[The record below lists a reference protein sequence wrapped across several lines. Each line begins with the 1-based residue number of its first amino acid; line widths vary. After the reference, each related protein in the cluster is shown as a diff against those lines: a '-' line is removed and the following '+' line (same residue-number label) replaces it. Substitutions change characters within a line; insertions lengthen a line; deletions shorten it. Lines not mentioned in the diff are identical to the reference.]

1 MEHYYTNQPG
11 ADSKEQTFTFELR
24 GREFRFIT
32 DRGVFSKNRI
42 DFGSVLLIEAMEIKD
57 GMDVLDVGCGYGPIG
72 MAAATLSPSGNV
84 LMVDVNERAVSL
96 ANRNISLNAIQN
108 AQAIV
113 SDRLTAVPSDRK
125 FDVILTN
132 PPIRAG
138 KQVVHGIFEDAVHY
152 LVPGGS
158 LWIVIQKKQ
167 GAPSALAKLQGLYSE
182 VREVAKKKGYSVFQA
197 IKS

>member
-11 ADSKEQTFTFELR
+11 ADSMEQTFTFDLR

-42 DFGSVLLIEAMEIKD
+42 DFGSVLLIETMEIED
-57 GMDVLDVGCGYGPIG
+57 GMNVLDVGCGYGPIG
-72 MAAATLSPSGNV
+72 MTAASLTPSGRV
-84 LMVDVNERAVSL
+84 MMLDINERAVSL
-96 ANRNISLNAIQN
+96 ANRNLAVNGILNAE
-108 AQAIV
+108 AIV
-113 SDRLTAVPSDRK
+113 SDRFSSVPPEQK

-138 KQVVHGIFEDAVHY
+138 KQIVHGIFEDAVNF
-152 LVPGGS
+152 LAPGGS

-167 GAPSALAKLQGLYSE
+167 GAPSALVKLQELYSE
-182 VREVAKKKGYSVFQA
+182 VREVAKKKGYFIFQA
-197 IKS
+197 INS

>member
-11 ADSKEQTFTFELR
+11 ADSMEQTFTFDLR

-42 DFGSVLLIEAMEIKD
+42 DFGSVLLIETMEIED
-57 GMDVLDVGCGYGPIG
+57 GMNVLDVGCGYGPIG
-72 MAAATLSPSGNV
+72 MTAASLTPSGRV
-84 LMVDVNERAVSL
+84 MMLDINERAVSL
-96 ANRNISLNAIQN
+96 ANRNLTVNGILNAE
-108 AQAIV
+108 AIV
-113 SDRLTAVPSDRK
+113 SDRFSSVPPEQK

-138 KQVVHGIFEDAVHY
+138 KQIVHGIFEDAVNF
-152 LVPGGS
+152 LAPGGS

-167 GAPSALAKLQGLYSE
+167 GAPSALVKLQELYSE
-182 VREVAKKKGYSVFQA
+182 VREVAKKKGYFIFQA
-197 IKS
+197 INS

>member
-11 ADSKEQTFTFELR
+11 ADSMEQTFTFDLR

-42 DFGSVLLIEAMEIKD
+42 DFGSVLLIETMEIED

-72 MAAATLSPSGNV
+72 MTAASLTPSGRV
-84 LMVDVNERAVSL
+84 MMLDINERAVSL
-96 ANRNISLNAIQN
+96 ANRNLAANGISN

-113 SDRLTAVPSDRK
+113 SDRFSSVPPERK

-138 KQVVHGIFEDAVHY
+138 KQVVHGIFEDA
-152 LVPGGS
+152 LNFLAPGGS
-158 LWIVIQKKQ
+158 LWVVIQKKQ
-167 GAPSALAKLQGLYSE
+167 GAPSALIKLQELYSE
-182 VREVAKKKGYSVFQA
+182 VREVAKKKGYSIFQA
-197 IKS
+197 TKS

>member
-11 ADSKEQTFTFELR
+11 ADSMEQTFTFDLR

-42 DFGSVLLIEAMEIKD
+42 DFGSVLLIETMEIED

-72 MAAATLSPSGNV
+72 MTAASLTPSGRV
-84 LMVDVNERAVSL
+84 MMLDINERAVSL
-96 ANRNISLNAIQN
+96 ANRNLAVNGILNAK
-108 AQAIV
+108 AIV
-113 SDRLTAVPSDRK
+113 SDRFSSVPSERK

-138 KQVVHGIFEDAVHY
+138 KQIVHGIFEDA
-152 LVPGGS
+152 LNFLAPGGS
-158 LWIVIQKKQ
+158 LWVVIQKKQ
-167 GAPSALAKLQGLYSE
+167 GAPSALIKLQELYSE
-182 VREVAKKKGYSVFQA
+182 VREVAKKKGYSIFQA
-197 IKS
+197 TKS

>member
-11 ADSKEQTFTFELR
+11 ADSMERTFTFDLR

-42 DFGSVLLIEAMEIKD
+42 DFGSVLLIETMEIED

-72 MAAATLSPSGNV
+72 MTAASLTPSGRV
-84 LMVDVNERAVSL
+84 MMLDINERAVSL
-96 ANRNISLNAIQN
+96 ANRNLAVNGILNAK
-108 AQAIV
+108 AIV
-113 SDRLTAVPSDRK
+113 SDRFSSVPSERK

-138 KQVVHGIFEDAVHY
+138 KQIVHGIFEDA
-152 LVPGGS
+152 LNFLAPGGS
-158 LWIVIQKKQ
+158 LWVVIQKKQ
-167 GAPSALAKLQGLYSE
+167 GAPSALIKLQELYSE
-182 VREVAKKKGYSVFQA
+182 VREVAKKKGYSIFQA
-197 IKS
+197 TKS

>member
-11 ADSKEQTFTFELR
+11 ADSMEQTFTFDLR

-42 DFGSVLLIEAMEIKD
+42 DFGSVLLIETMEIED
-57 GMDVLDVGCGYGPIG
+57 GMNVLDVGCGYGPIG
-72 MAAATLSPSGNV
+72 MTAASLTPSGRV
-84 LMVDVNERAVSL
+84 MMLDINERAVSL
-96 ANRNISLNAIQN
+96 ANRNLAVNGILNAE
-108 AQAIV
+108 AIV
-113 SDRLTAVPSDRK
+113 SDRFSSVPLEQK

-138 KQVVHGIFEDAVHY
+138 KQIVHGIFEDAVNF
-152 LVPGGS
+152 LAPGGS

-167 GAPSALAKLQGLYSE
+167 GAPSALVKLQELYSE
-182 VREVAKKKGYSVFQA
+182 VREVAKKKGYFIFQA
-197 IKS
+197 INS

>member
-158 LWIVIQKKQ
+158 LWVVIQKKQ